1 MNNTDPTYSSIKVST
16 DLETWIDLGR
26 FDDEDKDL
34 FKEGGDN

>member
-16 DLETWIDLGR
+16 DLGR